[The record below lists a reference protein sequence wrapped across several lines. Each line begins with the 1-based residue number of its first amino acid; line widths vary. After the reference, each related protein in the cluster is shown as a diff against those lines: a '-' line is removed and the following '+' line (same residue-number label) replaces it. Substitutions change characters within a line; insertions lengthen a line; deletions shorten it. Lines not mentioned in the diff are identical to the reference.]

1 MLLIV
6 VLALGAA
13 LLYGVADFM
22 GGVAARRITVL
33 LATTINYTFAAAVIV
48 AAAFGG
54 EWSAA
59 AVGGGVIAGALA
71 VVGLLT
77 FFAALAAGPI
87 SLMSPLIALLSSVV
101 PVVATVIVGEACDP
115 SPGSRS
121 PSPSSRR
128 CSSESNDVPVLHVRP
143 RTVVFAVISGASLGF
158 ATVALD
164 GAPAFVLIFQCSST
178 RRSASRSCSAFAG
191 PGRARAGVVGSSRC
205 STRTALRPSRRRSA
219 HSRAAAAP
227 THRWRRT
234 PVPREGRPT
243 AAATRRARQLAALA
257 GVLIGGANALL
268 MIALHAGNVA
278 VVAVLVNFY
287 PAATVALAWGCCTSA
302 SAAAGHRS
310 GARHRGLRHA
320 RARLARGTVAQPAPS
335 TARPRADADR
345 RPSRV

>member
-33 LATTINYTFAAAVIV
+33 LATTINYMFAAAVIV
-48 AAAFGG
+48 VAALLFGG

-59 AVGGGVIAGALA
+59 AVGGGVLAGVLA

-101 PVVATVIVGEACDP
+101 PVVATVIVGEALRP
-115 SPGSRS
+115 LAWVAIALALVASVLIGVE
-121 PSPSSRR
+121 RR
-128 CSSESNDVPVLHVRP
+128 APVGHVRP
-143 RTVVFAVISGASLGF
+143 RTVGFAVISGASLGF

-164 GAPAFVLIFQCSST
+164 SAPRSSALIPVLLDTTVGVALLLALIAAARVSTGVRRFLTVLDPHSPAAVSAALGAQPAPA
-178 RRSASRSCSAFAG
+178 A
-191 PGRARAGVVGSSRC
+191 
-205 STRTALRPSRRRSA
+205 A
-219 HSRAAAAP
+219 HGWPATS
-227 THRWRRT
+227 
-234 PVPREGRPT
+234 VPRDDGLT

-257 GVLIGGANALL
+257 GVLTGGANALL

-278 VVAVLVNFY
+278 VVAVLVNLY
-287 PAATVALAWGCCTSA
+287 PAATVALAWAVLHERVSRTQATGAVLAIAA
-302 SAAAGHRS
+302 SVMLGMA
-310 GARHRGLRHA
+310 
-320 RARLARGTVAQPAPS
+320 
-335 TARPRADADR
+335 
-345 RPSRV
+345 